1 MKILFLSDN
10 FYPETNAPANRTYD
24 HCLEWVRKGIDVT
37 VITCVPNFPEGK
49 VHNGYSNKLIQKER
63 INGIKVIRVWSYISK
78 NSGFYKRILD
88 FISYSIMAFFIG
100 IFQKFDIVIGTS
112 PQFFTVVSARF
123 LSFFK
128 MKPWVMEVRD
138 IWPESI
144 VAVGLLNKNS
154 FSYKFIRKIEIWLYK
169 SANRIIVVTDSF
181 RNYLISLNINPEKI
195 EVVKNGINLEEI
207 NNFKNSVNKEIDL
220 NIPKNKLI
228 ICYAGTLGMAHG
240 LDFIINSLT
249 KLKNKNFHFLFIGD
263 GAEKNNLI
271 ELSKKLELDN
281 ITFLKRQ
288 KKSDLYK
295 IINNIDVSLVNL
307 KKNNTFLNV
316 IPSKIFEN
324 IAFGKP
330 ILLGLEGE
338 SKQLINSY
346 RVGITF
352 EPESQKSFINA
363 LKKIENFCGTKVE
376 NNFVKMSIDF
386 DRKKL
391 AAKML
396 KFLLKKV

>member
-49 VHNGYSNKLIQKER
+49 VHNGYSNKLIQKEK